1 MLLASLAL
9 GAVLVAAAATAFTVR
24 AWLRADAELL
34 AVRRRELRHRAWA
47 AERARFLAMRT
58 SIADRALSTTD
69 AVQLGSSVTRVGH
82 QAIAGIPF
90 GILSAIPATREGS
103 KRVKDLHDGI
113 ADAVYGGIAGVSEGL
128 GELSRRRLTG
138 ASATPP
144 DADESDP
151 PGPSTPPAGRPG

>member
-9 GAVLVAAAATAFTVR
+9 GAVLVAAAATAFTGR

-58 SIADRALSTTD
+58 SIADRALSTTE

-128 GELSRRRLTG
+128 GELSRRLTG
-138 ASATPP
+138 AGATPP